1 MFGRA
6 TVRGRMPVCRR
17 LFPRQLTTADLAL
30 NEFACRSYHPCE
42 APFPLAVA
50 SARELATTT
59 ARSLVRHQ
67 RRLLPAQEPQWR
79 QELSMSLRPDDVGEG
94 RARVSLRNSSHGL
107 VGEGV
112 VSLDTVLAED
122 LDRTEVELHDHDGH
136 SVGNLTL
143 VRSLGLVST

>member
-1 MFGRA
+1 
-6 TVRGRMPVCRR
+6 
-17 LFPRQLTTADLAL
+17 
-30 NEFACRSYHPCE
+30 
-42 APFPLAVA
+42 
-50 SARELATTT
+50 
-59 ARSLVRHQ
+59 
-67 RRLLPAQEPQWR
+67 
-79 QELSMSLRPDDVGEG
+79 MSLRPDDVGEG

-143 VRSLGLVST
+143 VRSLELITFSSELLCILPGHFRVVQLMQCW